1 MILYIQDKGINKK
14 TGVIIMKK
22 LIKFE
27 KENCK
32 PCEMVS
38 EYLNSKNVEFE
49 AINAYN
55 DPMRASKMKVR
66 SVPTLMLLDS
76 EGNEIRRIVGYNP
89 QEIDQIIEEL
99 KGE

>member
-1 MILYIQDKGINKK
+1 
-14 TGVIIMKK
+14 MKK

-32 PCEMVS
+32 PCEFVTQ
-38 EYLNSKNVEFE
+38 YLNDKGVEFE

-55 DPMRASKMKVR
+55 DPMKASKMKVR
-66 SVPTLMLLDS
+66 SVPTLMLLDN
-76 EGNEIRRIVGYNP
+76 EGNEIKRIVGYNP
-89 QEIDQIIEEL
+89 QEIDLLIEEL

>member
-1 MILYIQDKGINKK
+1 
-14 TGVIIMKK
+14 MKK

-38 EYLNSKNVEFE
+38 EYLNSKGVEFE
-49 AINAYN
+49 AINAYDN
-55 DPMRASKMKVR
+55 PMRASKMKVR
-66 SVPTLMLLDS
+66 SVPTLMLLDN
-76 EGNEIRRIVGYNP
+76 EGNEIKRIVGYNP
-89 QEIDQIIEEL
+89 QEIDLLIEEL

>member
-1 MILYIQDKGINKK
+1 
-14 TGVIIMKK
+14 MKK

-27 KENCK
+27 KDNCK
-32 PCEMVS
+32 PCEFVTQ
-38 EYLNSKNVEFE
+38 YLNDKGVEFE

-55 DPMRASKMKVR
+55 DPMKASKMMVR
-66 SVPTLMLLDS
+66 SVPTLMLLDN

-89 QEIDQIIEEL
+89 QEIDLLIEEL

>member
-1 MILYIQDKGINKK
+1 
-14 TGVIIMKK
+14 MKK

-38 EYLNSKNVEFE
+38 DYLSSKNVEFE
-49 AINAYN
+49 AINAYDN
-55 DPMRASKMKVR
+55 PMKASKMKVR
-66 SVPTLMLLDS
+66 SVPTLMLIDT
-76 EGNEIRRIVGYNP
+76 EGNEIKRIVGYNP
-89 QEIDQIIEEL
+89 QEIDLMIEEL

>member
-1 MILYIQDKGINKK
+1 
-14 TGVIIMKK
+14 MKK

-32 PCEMVS
+32 PCEFVTQ
-38 EYLNSKNVEFE
+38 YLNSKGVEFE

-66 SVPTLMLLDS
+66 SVPTLMLIDT
-76 EGNEIRRIVGYNP
+76 EGNEIKRIVGYNP
-89 QEIDQIIEEL
+89 QEIDLMIEEL

>member
-1 MILYIQDKGINKK
+1 
-14 TGVIIMKK
+14 MKK

-38 EYLNSKNVEFE
+38 EYLNSKGVEFE
-49 AINAYN
+49 AINAYDN
-55 DPMRASKMKVR
+55 PMRASKMKVR
-66 SVPTLMLLDS
+66 SVPTLMLIDT
-76 EGNEIRRIVGYNP
+76 EGNEIKSIVGYNP
-89 QEIDQIIEEL
+89 QDLELMIEEL

>member
-1 MILYIQDKGINKK
+1 
-14 TGVIIMKK
+14 MKK

-27 KENCK
+27 KDNCK
-32 PCEMVS
+32 PCEFVTQ
-38 EYLNSKNVEFE
+38 YLNDKGVEFE

-66 SVPTLMLLDS
+66 SVPTLMLLDA
-76 EGNEIRRIVGYNP
+76 EGNEIKRIVGYNP
-89 QEIDQIIEEL
+89 QEIDLLIEEL

>member
-1 MILYIQDKGINKK
+1 
-14 TGVIIMKK
+14 MKK
-22 LIKFE
+22 MIKFE
-27 KENCK
+27 KDNCK
-32 PCEMVS
+32 PCEMVT

-55 DPMRASKMKVR
+55 EPMKASKMKVR

-89 QEIDQIIEEL
+89 QEIDQLIEEL
-99 KGE
+99 K

>member
-1 MILYIQDKGINKK
+1 
-14 TGVIIMKK
+14 MKK

-38 EYLNSKNVEFE
+38 EYLNSKGVEFE
-49 AINAYN
+49 AINAYDN
-55 DPMRASKMKVR
+55 PMRASKMKVR
-66 SVPTLMLLDS
+66 SVPTLMLLDN
-76 EGNEIRRIVGYNP
+76 EGNEIKRIVGYNP
-89 QEIDQIIEEL
+89 QEIDQLIEEL

>member
-1 MILYIQDKGINKK
+1 
-14 TGVIIMKK
+14 MKK

-27 KENCK
+27 KDNCK
-32 PCEMVS
+32 PCEFVTQ
-38 EYLNSKNVEFE
+38 YLNSKGVEFE

-66 SVPTLMLLDS
+66 SVPTLMLFDS

-89 QEIDQIIEEL
+89 QEIDLLIEEL

>member
-1 MILYIQDKGINKK
+1 
-14 TGVIIMKK
+14 MKK

-27 KENCK
+27 KDNCK

-66 SVPTLMLLDS
+66 SVPTLMFLYN
-76 EGNEIRRIVGYNP
+76 EGNEITIIVGYNP
-89 QEIDQIIEEL
+89 QEIDQLIEEL
-99 KGE
+99 K

>member
-1 MILYIQDKGINKK
+1 
-14 TGVIIMKK
+14 MKK

-38 EYLNSKNVEFE
+38 EYLNSKGVEFE
-49 AINAYN
+49 AINAYDN
-55 DPMRASKMKVR
+55 PMRASKMKVR
-66 SVPTLMLLDS
+66 SVPTLMLLDN

-89 QEIDQIIEEL
+89 QEIDLMIEEL

>member
-1 MILYIQDKGINKK
+1 
-14 TGVIIMKK
+14 MKK

-27 KENCK
+27 KENYK

-55 DPMRASKMKVR
+55 EPMRASKMKVR
-66 SVPTLMLLDS
+66 SVPTLMLIDT
-76 EGNEIRRIVGYNP
+76 EGNEIKRIVGYNP
-89 QEIDQIIEEL
+89 QEIDLLIEEL